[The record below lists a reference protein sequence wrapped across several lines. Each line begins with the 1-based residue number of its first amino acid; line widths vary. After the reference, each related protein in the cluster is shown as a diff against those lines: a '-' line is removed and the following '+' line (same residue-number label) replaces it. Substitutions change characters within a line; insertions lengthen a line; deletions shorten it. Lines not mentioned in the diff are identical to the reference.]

1 MKVNSILEK
10 LLTRVT
16 ALRSYKEKVF
26 LFNRT
31 TLVIK
36 VLSRRIRSAD
46 LLFIGRR
53 RAISIKANGKTII
66 FMEKANSLMKSVN
79 MKVTL

>member
-1 MKVNSILEK
+1 MKVNSILGK

-36 VLSRRIRSAD
+36 VLFRRIRSAD
-46 LLFIGRR
+46 LVFIGVL
-53 RAISIKANGKTII
+53 RAKSIKASGKTII

-79 MKVTL
+79 MKGTL